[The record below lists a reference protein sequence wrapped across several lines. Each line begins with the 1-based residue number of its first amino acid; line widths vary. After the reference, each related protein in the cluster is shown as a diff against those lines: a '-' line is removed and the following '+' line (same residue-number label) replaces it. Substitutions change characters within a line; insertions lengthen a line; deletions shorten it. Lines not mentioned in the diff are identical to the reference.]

1 MPDTRRRPV
10 CWGWG
15 VGDLGGSCPALLEG
29 RCGGT
34 TGRDTGVGHWDLRGR
49 TGAEGEAA
57 GSQAEGGLGGVV
69 AAPVRFAFFSFSR
82 LLCCCFCSPRPVVY
96 DAASRDRSSSALR
109 RCLPAGWEGRQ
120 VRVRIAPRRCRRPL
134 AAAMQ
139 RPDNTER
146 RKRPS
151 TRTREGHVGQ
161 SRPSRAPGFR

>member
-1 MPDTRRRPV
+1 V
-10 CWGWG
+10 
-15 VGDLGGSCPALLEG
+15 
-29 RCGGT
+29 
-34 TGRDTGVGHWDLRGR
+34 WDLRGR
-49 TGAEGEAA
+49 TGAEGEAE

-69 AAPVRFAFFSFSR
+69 WWRRPSVLLSSPFSR
-82 LLCCCFCSPRPVVY
+82 LLCICCCFCSPRPVVY
-96 DAASRDRSSSALR
+96 DAASRDRSSSVLR
-109 RCLPAGWEGRQ
+109 RCLLAGWEGRQ